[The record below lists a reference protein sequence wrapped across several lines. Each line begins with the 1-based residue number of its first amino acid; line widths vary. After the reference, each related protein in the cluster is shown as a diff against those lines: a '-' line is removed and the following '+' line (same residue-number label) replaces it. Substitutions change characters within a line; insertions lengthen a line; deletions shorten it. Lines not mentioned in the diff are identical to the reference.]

1 MLYKNALHKRELC
14 LSAYTIKFVQIYV
27 LLYKEVSIALKINS
41 LYSMRRLLKIH
52 ENVRVLRYPDH
63 FASRVYLWYVLFI
76 Y

>member
-1 MLYKNALHKRELC
+1 MLMH
-14 LSAYTIKFVQIYV
+14 STIIQIYV

-76 Y
+76 DKGNLKINLV